1 MAPTD
6 PELAQVRRD
15 WNELARRS
23 GREDLLVTVEDDS
36 PPQTREEV
44 LEALE
49 QASERLRAAESG
61 AAREEIRRE
70 VDDHLDRLLQLRE
83 D

>member
-23 GREDLLVTVEDDS
+23 GREDLLVTVEDDG
-36 PPQTREEV
+36 PP
-44 LEALE
+44 
-49 QASERLRAAESG
+49 
-61 AAREEIRRE
+61 
-70 VDDHLDRLLQLRE
+70 
-83 D
+83 